1 MTWCVCFIDKEE
13 KLKKEKEEGKPEK
26 KKRKNVRKKQNTG
39 PVNSAGEAIEKI
51 LQEKKISTKI
61 NYEVLK
67 ALTAFPVKTEG
78 DNSSSDYR

>member
-1 MTWCVCFIDKEE
+1 MYVCFIDKEE

-26 KKRKNVRKKQNTG
+26 KKRKNIRKKQNMG
-39 PVNSAGEAIEKI
+39 PASSAGEAIEKV

-67 ALTAFPVKTEG
+67 TLTAFPVKTES
-78 DNSSSDYR
+78 DKPSNDYR